1 MSDYLKHRYSGRI
14 YQVMLD
20 HGPDHPYL
28 WSPWEYAIR
37 PYNKYLWDHFLIPC
51 EKPPQMPYSYPISIP
66 QEMEW
71 EDRQVNKANLGKIQ
85 VRPPK
90 RRDNPIKKTRIKK
103 RAQQEDGYTLKD
115 LCSELGIPP
124 AQARK
129 ALRSKGKKAPDGGWK
144 WPNSEAA
151 KSIKEILRNL

>member
-37 PYNKYLWDHFLIPC
+37 PYNKYLWEHFLTPC
-51 EKPPQMPYSYPISIP
+51 EKPPKMPYSYPISIP
-66 QEMEW
+66 QEMKW
-71 EDRQVNKANLGKIQ
+71 EERQVNKAGLGKIQ

-90 RRDNPIKKTRIKK
+90 SRKATVKRTKTR
-103 RAQQEDGYTLKD
+103 RAQPGEYTLKD
-115 LCSELGIPP
+115 LCSELGISP

-129 ALRSKGKKAPDGGWK
+129 TLRSKGKKAPDGGWK
-144 WPNSEAA
+144 WPNPEAA
-151 KSIKEILRNL
+151 GEIKEILRNL